1 MRGTDVDKES
11 SVKQVVMISSCC
23 LPDAKIEPGTTK
35 LTFDSSLLPLMARR
49 VTWCFESLS
58 KENT

>member
-11 SVKQVVMISSCC
+11 SVKQVVMISSYC
-23 LPDAKIEPGTTK
+23 LPDGKTEPGTTK

-58 KENT
+58 KGNT